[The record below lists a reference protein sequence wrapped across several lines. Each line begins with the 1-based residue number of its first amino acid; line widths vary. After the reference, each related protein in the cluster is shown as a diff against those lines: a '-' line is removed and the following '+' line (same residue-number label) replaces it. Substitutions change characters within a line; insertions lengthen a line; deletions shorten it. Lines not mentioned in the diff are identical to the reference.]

1 VQGTTLPYQ
10 SIPPFVTQDAGHVE
24 LDLGAGVHGGF
35 WLRGAR
41 LEELDRELEPEEQSG
56 ERSEESRPPQH
67 PSQGFWSGNGHF
79 SFTVCV
85 WSGGRSPF
93 RKRELHRMGSERDTY
108 LVFIG
113 FRSNGYE
120 SNTPDAMVLAAV
132 ITVYGT
138 DRPIK
143 NVEIAD

>member
-1 VQGTTLPYQ
+1 
-10 SIPPFVTQDAGHVE
+10 
-24 LDLGAGVHGGF
+24 
-35 WLRGAR
+35 
-41 LEELDRELEPEEQSG
+41 
-56 ERSEESRPPQH
+56 
-67 PSQGFWSGNGHF
+67 
-79 SFTVCV
+79 
-85 WSGGRSPF
+85 
-93 RKRELHRMGSERDTY
+93 MGSERDTY

-138 DRPIK
+138 DRQIK

>member
-67 PSQGFWSGNGHF
+67 PSQGFWGGNGHF
-79 SFTVCV
+79 SFVSGLVAGRRSENESCTGWDLREIPTWCLSDSDQTVMNLT
-85 WSGGRSPF
+85 R
-93 RKRELHRMGSERDTY
+93 RMRW
-108 LVFIG
+108 F
-113 FRSNGYE
+113 
-120 SNTPDAMVLAAV
+120 
-132 ITVYGT
+132 
-138 DRPIK
+138 
-143 NVEIAD
+143 